1 MDAAGLTRAACI
13 LQLEIAE
20 WTGRTRQ
27 RAILRFV
34 ILPAISAIF
43 TRLMTDLAN
52 ALVVFCRVWIVSA
65 VAASD
70 AGATS
75 VCRDNDVRV
84 FATDL
89 TTSSFTDGS
98 SSWGHVSNGGDVQTR
113 DTHTPP
119 AGQVWQRDVPL
130 ATWPLGHCA
139 Q

>member
-43 TRLMTDLAN
+43 TRLMPDLAN

-70 AGATS
+70 AGTTS
-75 VCRDNDVRV
+75 VYRDNDVRV
-84 FATDL
+84 FATHL
-89 TTSSFTDGS
+89 ACAS
-98 SSWGHVSNGGDVQTR
+98 VANGG
-113 DTHTPP
+113 
-119 AGQVWQRDVPL
+119 G
-130 ATWPLGHCA
+130 TWGGIT
-139 Q
+139 